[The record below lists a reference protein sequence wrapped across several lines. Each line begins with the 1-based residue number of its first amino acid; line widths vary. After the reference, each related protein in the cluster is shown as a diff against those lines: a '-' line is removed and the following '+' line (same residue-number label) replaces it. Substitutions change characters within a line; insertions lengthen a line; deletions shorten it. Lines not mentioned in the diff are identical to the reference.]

1 MEYASV
7 NISDIILLK
16 DSLKHLRKVVG
27 IVGLNLHKTQF
38 NLDSG
43 FDSKKNR
50 KIIWNAKMIPNI
62 PENIRNKNTKKPK
75 RGRPRYF
82 DKKSYKNRFTV
93 EKTFAWEDCYRS
105 LVIRYD
111 RKQANYMGRKLLA
124 YTLINLRHFCGKS
137 Q

>member
-1 MEYASV
+1 MEYAAV
-7 NISDIILLK
+7 NVSDITLLK
-16 DSLKHLRKVVG
+16 NSLKHLKKTARIIG
-27 IVGLNLHKTQF
+27 IDLTGIEF

-50 KIIWNAKMIPNI
+50 KIIWNARMKPNI
-62 PENIRNKNTKKPK
+62 FENVRNRNTSKPK
-75 RGRPRYF
+75 KGRPRYYNI
-82 DKKSYKNRFTV
+82 KSYKKRFAV
-93 EKTFAWEDCYRS
+93 ERTFAWEDCYRS

-111 RKQANYMGRKLLA
+111 RKYSNYMGRKTLS

>member
-1 MEYASV
+1 MEYAAV
-7 NISDIILLK
+7 NINDVTLLAG
-16 DSLKHLRKVVG
+16 SLKHLKKVARIIGINLVG
-27 IVGLNLHKTQF
+27 IEF
-38 NLDSG
+38 NLDTG

-50 KIIWNAKMIPNI
+50 KMIWNAKMLPNI
-62 PENIRNKNTKKPK
+62 PENPRNRDTSKPK

-82 DKKSYKNRFTV
+82 NNKSYKERFTV

-111 RKQANYMGRKLLA
+111 IKHQNYMGRKHLA

>member
-1 MEYASV
+1 MEYAAINV
-7 NISDIILLK
+7 NDVALLEN
-16 DSLKHLRKVVG
+16 SLKRLIRVARLVDIDLKG
-27 IVGLNLHKTQF
+27 IELNLDK
-38 NLDSG
+38 G

-50 KIIWNAKMIPNI
+50 KIIWNAGMKPNI
-62 PENIRNKNTKKPK
+62 PENSRNRNKSKPK
-75 RGRPRYF
+75 KGRPRYF
-82 DKKSYKNRFTV
+82 NIKSYKERFTV

-111 RKQANYMGRKLLA
+111 RKYSNYMGRKHLA

>member
-1 MEYASV
+1 MEYAAV
-7 NISDIILLK
+7 NVSDIALLEN
-16 DSLKHLRKVVG
+16 SLKHLKKVTRIVEIDLTG
-27 IVGLNLHKTQF
+27 IEF

-50 KIIWNAKMIPNI
+50 KIVWNAGLKPNI
-62 PENIRNKNTKKPK
+62 PENVRNRNTNKPK
-75 RGRPRYF
+75 KGRPRYYNI
-82 DKKSYKNRFTV
+82 KSYKERFTV

-111 RKQANYMGRKLLA
+111 RKHANYMGRKHLA
-124 YTLINLRHFCGKS
+124 YTLINLRHFCGRS